1 MYTLITYTLSYNS
14 DENYDLFDLH
24 DDPTFE
30 MKSFEKNLVRR
41 FIVKKKFAKFIH
53 KNIFRITCVEEEIGK
68 KSCGR
73 INRF

>member
-41 FIVKKKFAKFIH
+41 FIVKKNLRNLYIKIYL
-53 KNIFRITCVEEEIGK
+53 G
-68 KSCGR
+68 
-73 INRF
+73 